1 VSSALAA
8 RIRTTV
14 TGFHPTF
21 WVANGMELFER
32 LAFYGQQIVI
42 AIFLRNK
49 LGFTEE
55 QAGGLTGIFGG
66 LIYLLPIVGGTLAD
80 KFGFRRAFAFAFG
93 ILAVGY
99 LLIGTTGMS
108 ALEGF
113 YRGLP
118 LYPVLLVYLIFTAI
132 GGSFIKPSVLGT
144 VAVTSTPENKSMG
157 YAIYYWIVNVGAL
170 LGPTIAFL
178 VRDSAGIEF
187 VYVVSSVSCAAMF
200 IVNAFFYKEVKRE
213 GEEHA
218 EPLSTKMK
226 NLVTVL
232 SNGRFMIFLLI
243 FSLYWITFW
252 QEFIIMPYYIVDFI
266 DPNAPF
272 EIIQSW
278 AGAGAIIL
286 LQIPVNLVTKH
297 LHTRTAILVGFAV
310 SGLCWM
316 IVALTPSVPT
326 IVAGVMVFAIGE
338 MTQAPRYYEY
348 ISELAPRGQQGMYQ
362 GYAFLPIAIA
372 FFVGGPFGGHIYA
385 TYAKG
390 ASDPSQVWWIV
401 FGVGMLATI
410 LMAFYNLFITPK
422 EAAGKG
428 M

>member
-1 VSSALAA
+1 MSEALAT
-8 RIRTTV
+8 RIRSTV
-14 TGFHPTF
+14 SGFHPTF

-42 AIFLRNK
+42 AIFLRNR

-55 QAGGLTGIFGG
+55 EAGGLTGIFGG

-80 KFGFRRAFAFAFG
+80 RFGFRRAFAFAFG

-108 ALEGF
+108 AFETF
-113 YRGLP
+113 YRGVP
-118 LYPVLLVYLIFTAI
+118 LYPVLLVYLVFTAI

-144 VAVTSTPENKSMG
+144 VAVTSTPANKSMG

-187 VYVVSSVSCAAMF
+187 VYVVSSLSCAAMF
-200 IVNAFFYKEVKRE
+200 VVNALFYKEVKRE

-218 EPLSTKMK
+218 ESLATKLK

-232 SNGRFMIFLLI
+232 RNGRFMVFLLI

-266 DPNAPF
+266 DPDAPF

-286 LQIPVNLVTKH
+286 LQIPVNLATKR
-297 LHTRTAILVGFAV
+297 LHTRTAILVGFAI
-310 SGLCWM
+310 SSLCWL
-316 IVALTPSVPT
+316 IVALAPSVPT
-326 IVAGVMVFAIGE
+326 IVAGVMMFAIGE

-348 ISELAPRGQQGMYQ
+348 ISELAPPGQQGMYQ

-372 FFVGGPFGGHIYA
+372 FFVGGPFGGHVYA
-385 TYAKG
+385 TYARG
-390 ASDPSQVWWIV
+390 AVDPSQVWWIV

-410 LMAFYNLFITPK
+410 LMGAYNLFLARG
-422 EAAGKG
+422 EAAGKPT
-428 M
+428 

>member
-1 VSSALAA
+1 MPAAFAA
-8 RIRTTV
+8 RVRKTV

-32 LAFYGQQIVI
+32 LAFYGQQIVL

-55 QAGGLTGIFGG
+55 EAGGLTGIFGG

-80 KFGFRRAFAFAFG
+80 RFGFRRAFAVAFG

-108 ALEGF
+108 ALETV
-113 YRGLP
+113 YQGLP
-118 LYPVLLVYLIFTAI
+118 LYPVLLVYLVFTAI

-187 VYVVSSVSCAAMF
+187 VYVVSAISCAAMF
-200 IVNAFFYKEVKRE
+200 LVNALFYREVRRE
-213 GEEHA
+213 GEAHV
-218 EPLSTKMK
+218 EPLAAKLA

-232 SNGRFMIFLLI
+232 RNTRFMIFLLI

-266 DPNAPF
+266 DPEAPF

-278 AGAGAIIL
+278 GGAGAIIL
-286 LQIPVNLVTKH
+286 LQIPVNLVTRR
-297 LHTRTAILVGFAV
+297 LHTRAAILTGFAI
-310 SGLCWM
+310 SSLCWL
-316 IVALTPSVPT
+316 IVALAPSVPT

-348 ISELAPRGQQGMYQ
+348 ISELAPAGQQGMYQ

-372 FFVGGPFGGHIYA
+372 FFVGGPFGGYVYA

-390 ASDPSQVWWIV
+390 AADPSQVWWIV
-401 FGVGMLATI
+401 FGVGLLATV
-410 LMAFYNLFITPK
+410 LMGIYNLVLVRA
-422 EAAGKG
+422 EAARKG
-428 M
+428 T

>member
-1 VSSALAA
+1 MLA
-8 RIRTTV
+8 I
-14 TGFHPTF
+14 
-21 WVANGMELFER
+21 
-32 LAFYGQQIVI
+32 
-42 AIFLRNK
+42 
-49 LGFTEE
+49 
-55 QAGGLTGIFGG
+55 
-66 LIYLLPIVGGTLAD
+66 
-80 KFGFRRAFAFAFG
+80 
-93 ILAVGY
+93 GY
-99 LLIGTTGMS
+99 FLIGTTGMS
-108 ALEGF
+108 ALEAV

-118 LYPVLLVYLIFTAI
+118 LYPILLVYLVFTAI

-144 VAVTSTPENKSMG
+144 VALTSTPENKSMG

-187 VYVVSSVSCAAMF
+187 VYLVSAISCAAMF
-200 IVNAFFYKEVKRE
+200 LVNALFYREVRRE

-218 EPLSTKMK
+218 EPLSTKLA

-232 SNGRFMIFLLI
+232 RNARFMIFLLI

-266 DPNAPF
+266 DPEAPF

-278 AGAGAIIL
+278 GGAGAIIL
-286 LQIPVNLVTKH
+286 LQLPVNLITRR
-297 LHTRTAILVGFAV
+297 LHTRTAILTGFAI
-310 SGLCWM
+310 SSLCWL
-316 IVALTPSVPT
+316 IVALAPSVAT
-326 IVAGVMVFAIGE
+326 IVAGVMMFAIGE

-348 ISELAPRGQQGMYQ
+348 ISELAPAGQQGMYQ

-372 FFVGGPFGGHIYA
+372 FFVGGPFGGHVYA

-390 ASDPSQVWWIV
+390 AADPSQVWWIV
-401 FGVGMLATI
+401 FAVGALATV
-410 LMAFYNLFITPK
+410 LMGVYNLYLARA

-428 M
+428 T